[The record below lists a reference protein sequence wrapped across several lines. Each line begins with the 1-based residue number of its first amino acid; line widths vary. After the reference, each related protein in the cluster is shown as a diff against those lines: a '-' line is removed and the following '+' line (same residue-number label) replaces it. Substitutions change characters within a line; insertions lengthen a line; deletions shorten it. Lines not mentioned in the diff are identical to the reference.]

1 MYYFISFASED
12 KEAKESIRKIL
23 LDNDIKHWLDD
34 SEIVLT
40 EKIDNKIN
48 KAITDSTAAIVIISR
63 NYFKTEG
70 LYHWCKYELRTILEK
85 AKQTHYMILP
95 IFLESIDVIRNT
107 LNTEE
112 MKLLS
117 EISKYHGIKLF
128 EGKNDS
134 KQVEEFLI
142 EQEKDNSSFFED
154 ESGYYCYWGTEYGN
168 QGQLDKVYNYLN
180 IDTVHADKGRDYVVI
195 GKFELLSQVK
205 QDETYNQNYHKMAL
219 KYLQEYINREK
230 HKFKIIFSDK
240 NVIRKEFNIHKE
252 NEHISMLFT
261 GRVIGIY
268 PFNKNIAINYAEIIL
283 NI

>member
-1 MYYFISFASED
+1 MYYFISCASED
-12 KEAKESIRKIL
+12 KRVKEHIRKIL
-23 LDNDIKHWLDD
+23 WDKDIKYWVDD

-48 KAITDSTAAIVIISR
+48 KAITDTTAAIVIISR

-70 LYHWCKYELRTILEK
+70 LYPWCKYELRTILEK
-85 AKQTHYMILP
+85 VKQTYYKILP
-95 IFLESIDVIRNT
+95 IFLESMDVIKNT
-107 LNTEE
+107 LNTED
-112 MKLLS
+112 MNLLR
-117 EISKYHGIKLF
+117 EISKYHGIKLY
-128 EGKNDS
+128 EEMNDI
-134 KQVEEFLI
+134 KHVEKFLI
-142 EQEKDNSSFFED
+142 EHEKDNNSFFED

-168 QGQLDKVYNYLN
+168 QGQLDKVYNYLI

-219 KYLQEYINREK
+219 KYLQEYINREN

-252 NEHISMLFT
+252 NEHISMRFT

-268 PFNKNIAINYAEIIL
+268 PFNMNITINYVKIIL